1 MSELVEIVA
10 REIGHTFA
18 SLVSGNNQPVM
29 SGDPRDRLQP
39 HIRRRFD
46 DACNEATLA
55 TLRAIEGAGYKV
67 VGREA
72 TGEMTAAMLEN
83 VVDQMGVE
91 PSYLW
96 QAAFDAAPTVGGGD
110 NG

>member
-55 TLRAIEGAGYKV
+55 ALRAIEGAGYKV

-72 TGEMTAAMLEN
+72 TEEMVNAIDYAILTGAIDD
-83 VVDQMGVE
+83 DQRI
-91 PSYLW
+91 W